1 MEIHVRRLTSHNG
14 PMRTSAR
21 GRGGLAVRIGCAV
34 AALAVLASC
43 SGPQYEYVRNTSLRT
58 AFKVPAGWALFDK
71 RTLLGQ
77 TGPQPSTPDPIRW
90 LVGLD
95 GDPQPTATHVLDP
108 STLNTDYP
116 QGIALVQTY
125 SFDDRDTSS
134 FNALRNYLFPV
145 DSLLQDPNSAQ
156 VLSYD
161 DKIDHNGVRGVHIVF
176 QFRASALATAQAD
189 EQAAATN
196 GTASDLQRTLL
207 GGTAA
212 SLLSPDYV
220 TVAQTALVSVDTNR
234 VYYIAV
240 LCSAACYDRN
250 KADIESTVNSWTVLP

>member
-1 MEIHVRRLTSHNG
+1 MEVHLWSETPHNVPMKSSH
-14 PMRTSAR
+14 R
-21 GRGGLAVRIGCAV
+21 GRRDLATRVGYTI
-34 AALAVLASC
+34 AALAILASC
-43 SGPQYEYVRNTSLRT
+43 SGPKYEYVRNTSLRT
-58 AFKVPAGWALFDK
+58 AFKVPTSWARFDK
-71 RTLLGQ
+71 QTLLGQ

-95 GDPQPTATHVLDP
+95 GDPQPAAAHVLDP
-108 STLNTDYP
+108 NTLNTDYP

-156 VLSYD
+156 VLTYD
-161 DKIDHNGVRGVHIVF
+161 DKIDRDGVRGVHIVF

-189 EQAAATN
+189 ATD
-196 GTASDLQRTLL
+196 GTTSDLQRTLL

-220 TVAQTALVSVDTNR
+220 TVSQTALVSVDTNR

-240 LCSAACYDRN
+240 LCSAACFDRN
-250 KADIESTVNSWTVLP
+250 KADIESTVSSWTVLP

>member
-1 MEIHVRRLTSHNG
+1 MNVARPRSSRPREARRLHGRGHRRPGLLLRSSVRVRQEHVPAYGVQGSDELGALRQDRRSWVRR
-14 PMRTSAR
+14 AR
-21 GRGGLAVRIGCAV
+21 SRRPPTR
-34 AALAVLASC
+34 
-43 SGPQYEYVRNTSLRT
+43 SG
-58 AFKVPAGWALFDK
+58 
-71 RTLLGQ
+71 
-77 TGPQPSTPDPIRW
+77 W

-95 GDPQPTATHVLDP
+95 ADPQPTATHVLDP
-108 STLNTDYP
+108 KTLDTDYP
-116 QGIALVQTY
+116 QGVALVQTY

-156 VLSYD
+156 VVTYD
-161 DKIDHNGVRGVHIVF
+161 DTIDQRRVRGVHIVF
-176 QFRASALATAQAD
+176 QFRRARSRRAQAD
-189 EQAAATN
+189 AQAAATN

-220 TVAQTALVSVDTNR
+220 TVSQTALVSVDTNR

-250 KADIESTVNSWTVLP
+250 KADIESTVSSWTVLP